1 MWNLLTVILST
12 QLRKWTEDRWDNIS
26 WLNTSFFYF
35 EFEKKTKMPTQVTN
49 ITLKFTFEDIYWQY
63 FRSLGSKNKNCSWSW
78 KYNQN
83 ANINSWCKFQVKL
96 VLRLL
101 EDILMLF
108 ISSFVSSLTLFYW
121 ILLNMIFVVKTL
133 VHICSYINIE

>member
-1 MWNLLTVILST
+1 MWNLLTVILSP

-35 EFEKKTKMPTQVTN
+35 EFEKKTKMPTRVTN
-49 ITLKFTFEDIYWQY
+49 ITLKFTFEDIYWQH

-121 ILLNMIFVVKTL
+121 ILLNMTFVVKTL

>member
-1 MWNLLTVILST
+1 MWNLLTVILSP

-26 WLNTSFFYF
+26 WINTSFFYF
-35 EFEKKTKMPTQVTN
+35 EFEKKTKMPTRVTN

-121 ILLNMIFVVKTL
+121 ILLNMTFVVKNL

>member
-1 MWNLLTVILST
+1 MWNLLTVILSP

-26 WLNTSFFYF
+26 WLNTSFFYL